1 MMIAIVHTTYAENLP
16 ELFRTGRLMTP
27 LERFERRVD
36 ARGVMSV
43 EDIDFG
49 QSSYAF
55 GRHQFPGVYFDVIP
69 SGVAASVGGWW
80 GKGTVKL
87 VFPVDLLD
95 QENWHL
101 NLVDQNGF
109 INRNTYVRE
118 TLHAIPDLQKFADDF
133 KKAQGFYPGN
143 ELIVHD
149 GVSMGL
155 LHAIWV
161 RDAAAKAEVEKLVP
175 SSSSVRVSVAK
186 SVPKKPV
193 VATAEQRRRYL
204 DLESKP
210 VLGYFLD
217 ANYTGIKTGRK
228 TPMSVQRMVA
238 INAGVPPARAATA
251 SSPKELDAM
260 IGAKGRLRK
269 TFAERPTPRY
279 WPPFY

>member
-1 MMIAIVHTTYAENLP
+1 MMNAIVHTTYAENLP

-69 SGVAASVGGWW
+69 RGAASVGGWW
-80 GKGTVKL
+80 EKTAIKL

-109 INRNTYVRE
+109 FNRHTYVRK
-118 TLHAIPDLQKFADDF
+118 TRDAIPDLKKFADDF

-143 ELIVHD
+143 ELVVHD

-161 RDAAAKAEVEKLVP
+161 RDAAARTEVEKLVP
-175 SSSSVRVSVAK
+175 SSVRVSVVK
-186 SVPKKPV
+186 TVPKKPI

-210 VLGYFLD
+210 VLG
-217 ANYTGIKTGRK
+217 
-228 TPMSVQRMVA
+228 
-238 INAGVPPARAATA
+238 
-251 SSPKELDAM
+251 
-260 IGAKGRLRK
+260 
-269 TFAERPTPRY
+269 
-279 WPPFY
+279 